1 MIKDIFDTFQTK
13 TRKHYFYIGN
23 LDRLRDKYHIGTVLD
38 KNNAIERI
46 VLENTLNYMIDI
58 NLIVKESDSR
68 GINLYRALNKTE
80 FKTWSKKNKQLLQ
93 EIGA

>member
-1 MIKDIFDTFQTK
+1 
-13 TRKHYFYIGN
+13 
-23 LDRLRDKYHIGTVLD
+23 
-38 KNNAIERI
+38 
-46 VLENTLNYMIDI
+46 MIDI